1 MTLYSGT
8 WQLLFID
15 ALFLCLA
22 GCLGLWF
29 RAWLKAEKRAL
40 DERLTGLEEQQAHLE
55 RLSGRLLA
63 ACRLLEAQAPEFIA
77 SGDRSMRRERGGGKR
92 RAAAPQHN
100 IDAQPD
106 KADRYERAREL
117 LARGLEPVAVARQLE
132 LGLAEVEL
140 MARML
145 QHRSRS

>member
-15 ALFLCLA
+15 VLFLCLA
-22 GCLGLWF
+22 GSLGLWF

-63 ACRLLEAQAPEFIA
+63 ACRLLEAQAPEFA
-77 SGDRSMRRERGGGKR
+77 SGDTLMRRERGGGKR
-92 RAAAPQHN
+92 RAAAPQQHVG
-100 IDAQPD
+100 AQPD

-117 LARGLEPVAVARQLE
+117 LGRGLEPVAVARQLE